1 MQMSLHLPLN
11 GGTTHK
17 ESVMLELL
25 ALMLWYILCYIAG
38 YMLGLA
44 LAEWITR
51 TYPEGIFN
59 GL

>member
-1 MQMSLHLPLN
+1 
-11 GGTTHK
+11 
-17 ESVMLELL
+17 MLELL